1 METLR
6 HSSHEKSVL
15 RLRASLKLARFL
27 AAGELNIEGY
37 DNLEFIDTS
46 RPLIVASTHI
56 TDVDM
61 PIAASVVADKLDLS
75 ITGTSLFNNVS
86 SGFIRKVFISAP
98 GKKNF
103 KSIEYNID
111 NRGNQRPA
119 VFNYKSF
126 NEIINSIGD
135 GKKPI
140 VAAHNP
146 VRDGKLPERP
156 GIAVPYLASATGAD
170 ILPVA
175 VQFENSD
182 NKLGM
187 ADHRLYTL
195 LAREAI
201 RVSIGQPIRIDLPE
215 NSLEYSSKEEFV
227 RSSQYLRQ
235 QGRLVMSHLA
245 DLLN

>member
-1 METLR
+1 METL
-6 HSSHEKSVL
+6 HSRSHEKSSF
-15 RLRASLKLARFL
+15 RLRASLKLARYL

-37 DNLEFIDTS
+37 DNLENIDAS

-56 TDVDM
+56 TDVDI

-75 ITGTSLFNNVS
+75 ITGTSLFNHVS
-86 SGFIRKVFISAP
+86 SGIIRKVFISAP

-103 KSIEYNID
+103 NSIEYNID
-111 NRGNQRPA
+111 NYGNQSPA

-126 NEIINSIGD
+126 NEIINSIED

-140 VAAHNP
+140 VSAHNP
-146 VRDGKLPERP
+146 VQDGKLPERP
-156 GIAVPYLASATGAD
+156 GIAVPYLASATGAE

-175 VQFENSD
+175 VQFENPD
-182 NKLGM
+182 DKLGM
-187 ADHRLYTL
+187 ANHRIYTL

-201 RVSIGQPIRIDLPE
+201 KVSIGEPFGLDSPDTA
-215 NSLEYSSKEEFV
+215 LEYSSREEFIK
-227 RSSQYLRQ
+227 SSRYLRE
-235 QGRLVMSHLA
+235 QGRLVMSHLT

>member
-6 HSSHEKSVL
+6 HSSHEKSGL

-27 AAGELNIEGY
+27 AAGELNIEGSE
-37 DNLEFIDTS
+37 NLEGIDTS

-75 ITGTSLFNNVS
+75 ITGTSLFNHVS
-86 SGFIRKVFISAP
+86 SGIIRKVFISAP

-103 KSIEYNID
+103 NSIEYNID
-111 NRGNQRPA
+111 NYGNQSPA

-126 NEIINSIGD
+126 NEIVNSIGD

-146 VRDGKLPERP
+146 VRGGKLPERP

-175 VQFENSD
+175 VQFENPD

-187 ADHRLYTL
+187 ADHRIYTL

-201 RVSIGQPIRIDLPE
+201 RVSIGQPFRIDLPE
-215 NSLEYSSKEEFV
+215 NSLEYTSKEEFV
-227 RSSQYLRQ
+227 RSSQYLRK
-235 QGRLVMSHLA
+235 QGRLVMSHLV